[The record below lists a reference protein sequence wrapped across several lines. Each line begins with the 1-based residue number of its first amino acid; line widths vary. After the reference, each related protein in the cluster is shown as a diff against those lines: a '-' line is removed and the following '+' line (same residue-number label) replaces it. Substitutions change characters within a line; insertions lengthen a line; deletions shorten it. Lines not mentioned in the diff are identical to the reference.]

1 MLVEQYVVSSL
12 TKETLIKRV
21 FSDPKNYPYGF
32 SRSGDF
38 SIAESRA
45 LSEHGSL
52 IAALVD
58 QHIAPIDAED
68 KQFLA
73 SALGQSD
80 PQSIAERAWLKY
92 QKRINRPKAGSIYGT
107 ARRPSDNNNDDDV
120 LVDVEDGL
128 GIELDDE

>member
-1 MLVEQYVVSSL
+1 MSSL
-12 TKETLIKRV
+12 TKETLLKRL

-38 SIAESRA
+38 SIGESKA

-58 QHIAPIDAED
+58 QHIAPSDAQDE
-68 KQFLA
+68 QFLA
-73 SALGQSD
+73 SALGQVE
-80 PQSIAERAWLKY
+80 PQSVAERAWLKY

-107 ARRPSDNNNDDDV
+107 RKASDNSHDDDI

-128 GIELDDE
+128 DIELDD